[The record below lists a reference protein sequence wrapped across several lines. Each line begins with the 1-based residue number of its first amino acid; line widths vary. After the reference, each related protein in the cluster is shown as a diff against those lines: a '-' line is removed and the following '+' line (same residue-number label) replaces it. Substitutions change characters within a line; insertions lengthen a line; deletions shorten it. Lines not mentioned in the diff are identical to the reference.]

1 MTKDEIQS
9 KALDT
14 WIDKGCSGVVVMT
27 MGSGKGKLFIDAI
40 KRLKPCK
47 VLIASPRTNL
57 KENTLPDEL
66 RKWGKYLKQ
75 VLPNSYLYAWDSSE
89 EEFDEEYQSLVTIQN
104 IQTCYKW
111 RKETINHYDLIVIDE
126 AHLCISPEYQSLI
139 LNVLQLNKK
148 ILGLTGTP
156 NKSDEFK
163 AQFYNTKLPIVF
175 EYKDSAEDGLINK
188 TYHYIFRYEL
198 SDDFKIKVGTK
209 SKSWT
214 KGELSQYQYLSERYE
229 KAKRNMAY
237 LGADDFFKTSIEW
250 MKGKDSKGVSYPK
263 EYIDAGR
270 SFFNSIRYRKEF
282 LWNLESSKYWCNR
295 FKDRILRGTSNKV
308 LIFSALTD
316 QASKLS
322 RYSIHS
328 KKDKDSNKRLLE
340 DFNEGNIREL
350 SSCDMLTLGLNL
362 KNAKYAIME
371 SFNGS
376 DTSASQRAGRLNRLD
391 INDLGICIWIVP
403 KNTQSETWVESSL
416 KETDSKYI
424 IEISNVNEI
433 PI

>member
-1 MTKDEIQS
+1 MTKDEIQLQ
-9 KALDT
+9 ALNT
-14 WIDKGCSGVVVMT
+14 WINKGCQGVVVAT
-27 MGSGKGKLFIDAI
+27 PGSGKSKIAIDAI
-40 KRLKPCK
+40 KYFKPIK
-47 VLIASPRTNL
+47 VLITSPRTNL
-57 KENTLPDEL
+57 KESWLKEL
-66 RKWGKYLKQ
+66 REWGF
-75 VLPNSYLYAWDSSE
+75 VPNKEPFYEDSYVIDING
-89 EEFDEEYQSLVTIQN
+89 FLVNIDLAN

-111 RKETINHYDLIVIDE
+111 SEPKINEYTLIILDE
-126 AHLCISPEYQSLI
+126 AHLIICPEYSKLI
-139 LNVLQLNKK
+139 INAFLLKKK

-214 KGELSQYQYLSERYE
+214 KEELSQYQYLSERYE

-250 MKGKDSKGVSYPK
+250 MKGKDSKGILYPK

-295 FKDRILRGTSNKV
+295 FKDRILQGTSNKV

-340 DFNEGNIREL
+340 DFNGGNIREL

-403 KNTQSETWVESSL
+403 KNTQSETWLESSL
-416 KETDSKYI
+416 KEVDSKYI